1 MTSSQPKTV
10 LILCTGNAC
19 RSPMAEVLWND
30 LGQGAWQAQ
39 SAGSRPAGFVH
50 EMAVQALQELNLP
63 TESLVSKSSM
73 QFEDTP
79 FDLVVT
85 VCDHARESCP
95 AWPAARQTLHWPC
108 PDPYYAEGNEEER
121 MAAFREVRDHLQQK
135 IRCYLSETK
144 QD

>member
-1 MTSSQPKTV
+1 MPSSQPKTV

-30 LGQGAWQAQ
+30 LGRGTWQAQ

-50 EMAVQALQELNLP
+50 EMAVRALQELNLP
-63 TESLVSKSSM
+63 TELLVSKSWS
-73 QFEDTP
+73 QFEDLP
-79 FDLVVT
+79 LDLVVT
-85 VCDHARESCP
+85 LSDHARDSCP
-95 AWPAARQTLHWPC
+95 AWSEARQTLHWPF

-121 MAAFREVRDHLQQK
+121 MAAFREVRDQMRQK
-135 IRCYLSETK
+135 IQSFLVS